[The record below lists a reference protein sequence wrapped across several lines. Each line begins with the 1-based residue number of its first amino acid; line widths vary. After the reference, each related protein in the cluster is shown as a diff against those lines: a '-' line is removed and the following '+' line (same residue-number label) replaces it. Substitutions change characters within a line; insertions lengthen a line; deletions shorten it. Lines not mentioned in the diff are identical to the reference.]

1 MSHLPTVSIV
11 TPSFNSAST
20 IERCI
25 DAVWAQRDQV
35 LEHVVVDAGS
45 TDGTVDIL
53 SKLAAERPDFLRI
66 DVRRDRGISH
76 GFNRGLDMAR
86 GEWIGIVN
94 ADDWYADS
102 IIAELRPV
110 MQQAGEAILH
120 GRLRQHDPETGQS
133 REVGKLAYDP
143 AKHFEP
149 LRKMPA
155 QHPTCFVPRTV
166 YDRVGGFSENFR
178 IAMDY
183 DFLQRAHLAGVPF
196 TYVPKV
202 ITNFSLGGVS
212 TQTPLAAAR
221 EMFASQVLHQKQ
233 VLVPL
238 MRYLGKRLEIARK
251 RLS

>member
-1 MSHLPTVSIV
+1 MSSLPTVSIV
-11 TPSFNSAST
+11 TPSFNSVST

-25 DAVWAQRDQV
+25 EAVWAQRDQV

-53 SKLAAERPDFLRI
+53 EKLAAERPTFLRI
-66 DVRRDRGISH
+66 DVRPDRGISH

-86 GEWIGIVN
+86 GTWIGIVN
-94 ADDWYADS
+94 ADDWYVDGVLAL
-102 IIAELRPV
+102 LRP
-110 MQQAGEAILH
+110 MMLAGETILH

-133 REVGKLAYDP
+133 RDVGKLKYDP
-143 AKHFEP
+143 AKHFDP

-166 YDRVGGFSENFR
+166 YDRVGGFSESFR

-183 DFLQRAHLAGVPF
+183 DFLQRAHLAGVSF
-196 TYVPKV
+196 TYVPEV
-202 ITNFSLGGVS
+202 ITNFSIGGVS
-212 TQTPLAAAR
+212 TQAPLAAAR

-238 MRYLGKRLEIARK
+238 VHYLGKRLEIFRK
-251 RLS
+251 HFF